1 MARLVMAA
9 ATPHNPLLW
18 RAMVDPL
25 PDDLV
30 RVAGNFALIADEMKR
45 VGVEVIVAVGS
56 DHVRQFFADLAPAFV
71 VGKAERYHGVFENE
85 VRAFG
90 MPYVEVTGH
99 RELGDLVAGRE
110 VLPDGLDL
118 AVSHEWRLDHGFVLP
133 LLYLTP
139 GLDLP
144 VLPIHVNTMLAPLP
158 GPQRFAALGR
168 HLRRV
173 IESWSADVNVML
185 LTSGHMATDIGG
197 PRLFLGGGSPDP
209 DFDAEAVGWMRDGD
223 LDAAIAGCRYDRVS
237 KAGNVTY
244 QYLNAITAL
253 AAMDGRPAELAEA
266 TESRF
271 ASSPFF
277 VWSAGLEV
285 AQ

>member
-25 PDDLV
+25 PDDLQ
-30 RVAGNFALIADEMKR
+30 RVQANFQLISQTIDR
-45 VGVEVIVAVGS
+45 LGVDVIVEVGS
-56 DHVRQFFADLAPAFV
+56 DHVRQFFSDLSPAFV
-71 VGKAERYHGVFENE
+71 VGKADRYPGTFENE
-85 VRAFG
+85 VRTFG
-90 MPYVEVTGH
+90 MHFVEIEGH
-99 RELGDLVAGRE
+99 RELADLLTGHH
-110 VLPDGLDL
+110 VLVESIDL
-118 AVSHEWRLDHGFVLP
+118 AVSHEWRLDHGFILP

-139 GLDLP
+139 RLDIP
-144 VLPIHVNTMLAPLP
+144 VVPIHVNTMLPPLP
-158 GPQRFAALGR
+158 SPRRFADLGAHIR
-168 HLRRV
+168 TTVER
-173 IESWSADVNVML
+173 WDADVNVAL

-209 DFDAEAVGWMRDGD
+209 AFDEEAVGWMHRGD
-223 LDAAIAGCRYDRVS
+223 LDAAIAGCRYDRVMA
-237 KAGNVTY
+237 AGNVTY

-253 AAMDGRPAELAEA
+253 AAMGGRPTVLAEA

-277 VWSAGLEV
+277 MWTEEAPGS
-285 AQ
+285 